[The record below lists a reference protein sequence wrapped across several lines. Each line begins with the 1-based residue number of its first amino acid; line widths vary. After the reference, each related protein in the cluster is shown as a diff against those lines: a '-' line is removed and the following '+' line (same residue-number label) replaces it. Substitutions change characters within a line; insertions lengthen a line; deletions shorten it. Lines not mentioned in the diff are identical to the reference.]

1 MKTVFRVL
9 KYLSDFKLLLFLSIT
24 LNTMFS
30 VLSTVTIIVIQ
41 PVLEAL
47 FNPESMNSQ
56 PLISNNESI
65 SASIKQWFFTSV
77 LDIVKSD
84 SHSKTLFHLGLLIL
98 FLFILK
104 NLTKY
109 LGNNVNVRLGE
120 GISKSIRD
128 QLFRKI
134 MSLSMDY
141 FNRSKVGDNISFITN
156 SVATMN
162 GAVSPLFLTVFRQ
175 PIEIA
180 LFLAVLF
187 SYSPFLTLIAF
198 STSIGS
204 LLIIKLS
211 TKAIKNY
218 ASRMLFS
225 MHALTSLIQEMI
237 SGIRLVKTTATEEKA
252 TSQFEQETQRYVK
265 ASVKNQKLVDLVPA
279 LNEIL
284 AISALCAVLYVGGNQ
299 VYAGELKPQELMT
312 FLFALFSIMS
322 PIAQLTNT
330 PAVIQK
336 GIVAA
341 ESVFD
346 IIDQQPTVKN
356 GNTSIKTFTSS
367 ITVDNL
373 HFSYD
378 GNHEVLHDIHLSID
392 KGKTIALVGQS
403 GSGKSTM
410 SDLIVRLY
418 DPNKGSI
425 CVDGINIKEFSIEEY
440 RQLFGIVSQDSFLF
454 NDTIAENICFG
465 KNTISEDEMIYAA
478 KMANAHDFIMS
489 LPLGYQTKIGDRG
502 VLLSGGQK
510 QRLAIAR
517 ALVRKP
523 QILIF
528 DEATSALD
536 AESEHLVQEAIHN
549 LLQGR
554 TALIIA
560 HRLSTI
566 IDADCIYV
574 FDNGSIAESGTH
586 KELLEKGGIYSRLCS
601 LQTLDIQ

>member
-1 MKTVFRVL
+1 
-9 KYLSDFKLLLFLSIT
+9 
-24 LNTMFS
+24 MFS

-47 FNPESMNSQ
+47 FNPESMNSH
-56 PLISNNESI
+56 PLLSNNESI
-65 SASIKQWFFTSV
+65 SATIKQWFFTTV
-77 LDIVKSD
+77 LDIVQSD
-84 SHSKTLFHLGLLIL
+84 SHSTTLLHLGLLIL

-128 QLFRKI
+128 QLFRKM

-162 GAVSPLFLTVFRQ
+162 GAVSPIFLTVFRQ

-187 SYSPFLTLIAF
+187 SYSPFLTMIAF

-211 TKAIKNY
+211 TKAIKMY

-237 SGIRLVKTTATEEKA
+237 SGIRLVKTTASEDKA
-252 TSQFEQETQRYVK
+252 THQFEQETQRYVK
-265 ASVKNQKLVDLVPA
+265 ASVKNQKLVDLVPV

-299 VYAGELKPQELMT
+299 VYDKELKPQELMT

-356 GNTSIKTFTSS
+356 GNNSIHTFTSS

-378 GNHEVLHDIHLSID
+378 GNNEVLHNIHLNID

-425 CVDGINIKEFSIEEY
+425 CIDGINIKEFSLEEY

-465 KNTISEDEMIYAA
+465 KNIISEDEMIYAA
-478 KMANAHDFIMS
+478 KMANAHDFIIS
-489 LPLGYQTKIGDRG
+489 LPMGYQTKIGDRG

-549 LLQGR
+549 LLHGR

-586 KELLEKGGIYSRLCS
+586 KELIEKGGIYFRLCS

>member
-1 MKTVFRVL
+1 
-9 KYLSDFKLLLFLSIT
+9 
-24 LNTMFS
+24 MFS

-392 KGKTIALVGQS
+392 KGKTIAFVGQS

>member
-1 MKTVFRVL
+1 
-9 KYLSDFKLLLFLSIT
+9 
-24 LNTMFS
+24 MFS

-554 TALIIA
+554 TAIIIA

>member
-1 MKTVFRVL
+1 
-9 KYLSDFKLLLFLSIT
+9 
-24 LNTMFS
+24 MFS

-47 FNPESMNSQ
+47 FNPESMNSH
-56 PLISNNESI
+56 PLLSNNESI
-65 SASIKQWFFTSV
+65 SATIKQWFFTTV
-77 LDIVKSD
+77 LDIVQSD
-84 SHSKTLFHLGLLIL
+84 SHSTTLLHLGLLIL

-128 QLFRKI
+128 QLFRKM

-162 GAVSPLFLTVFRQ
+162 GAVSPIFLTVFRQ

-187 SYSPFLTLIAF
+187 SYSPFLTMIAF

-211 TKAIKNY
+211 TKAIKMY

-237 SGIRLVKTTATEEKA
+237 SGIRLVKTTASEDKA
-252 TSQFEQETQRYVK
+252 THQFEQETQRYVK
-265 ASVKNQKLVDLVPA
+265 ASVKNQKLVDLVPV

-299 VYAGELKPQELMT
+299 VYDKELKPQELMT

-341 ESVFD
+341 ETVFN

-356 GNTSIKTFTSS
+356 GNTSIHTFTSS
-367 ITVDNL
+367 IAVDNL

-378 GNHEVLHDIHLSID
+378 GNHEVLHDIHLNID

-425 CVDGINIKEFSIEEY
+425 CIDGINIKEFSLEEY

-465 KNTISEDEMIYAA
+465 KNIISEDEMIYAA
-478 KMANAHDFIMS
+478 KMANAHDFIIS
-489 LPLGYQTKIGDRG
+489 LPMGYQTKIGDRG

-549 LLQGR
+549 LLHGR

-586 KELLEKGGIYSRLCS
+586 KELIEKGGIYFRLCS

>member
-1 MKTVFRVL
+1 
-9 KYLSDFKLLLFLSIT
+9 
-24 LNTMFS
+24 MFS

-47 FNPESMNSQ
+47 FNPESMNSH
-56 PLISNNESI
+56 PLLSNNESI
-65 SASIKQWFFTSV
+65 SATIKQWFFTTV
-77 LDIVKSD
+77 LDIVQSD
-84 SHSKTLFHLGLLIL
+84 SHSTTLLHLGLLIL

-128 QLFRKI
+128 QLFRKM

-187 SYSPFLTLIAF
+187 SYSPFLTMIAF

-211 TKAIKNY
+211 TKAIKMY
-218 ASRMLFS
+218 ASRMLYS

-237 SGIRLVKTTATEEKA
+237 SGIRLVKTTASEDKA
-252 TSQFEQETQRYVK
+252 THQFEQETQRYVK
-265 ASVKNQKLVDLVPA
+265 ASVKNQKLVDLVPV

-299 VYAGELKPQELMT
+299 VYDKELKPQELMT

-356 GNTSIKTFTSS
+356 GNNSIHTFTSS

-378 GNHEVLHDIHLSID
+378 GNHEVLHNIHLNID

-425 CVDGINIKEFSIEEY
+425 CVDGINIKEFSLEEY

-465 KNTISEDEMIYAA
+465 KNIISEDEMIYAA
-478 KMANAHDFIMS
+478 KMANAHDFIIS
-489 LPLGYQTKIGDRG
+489 LPMGYQTKIGDRG

-549 LLQGR
+549 LLHGR

-586 KELLEKGGIYSRLCS
+586 KELIEKGGIYFRLCS

>member
-1 MKTVFRVL
+1 
-9 KYLSDFKLLLFLSIT
+9 
-24 LNTMFS
+24 MFS

-47 FNPESMNSQ
+47 FNPESMNSH
-56 PLISNNESI
+56 PLLSNNESI
-65 SASIKQWFFTSV
+65 SATIKQWFFTTV
-77 LDIVKSD
+77 LDIVQSD
-84 SHSKTLFHLGLLIL
+84 SHSTTLLHLGLLIL

-128 QLFRKI
+128 QLFRKM

-162 GAVSPLFLTVFRQ
+162 GAVSPIFLTVFRQ

-187 SYSPFLTLIAF
+187 SYSPFLTMIAF

-211 TKAIKNY
+211 TKAIKMY

-237 SGIRLVKTTATEEKA
+237 SGIRLVKTTASEDKA
-252 TSQFEQETQRYVK
+252 THQFEQETQRYVK
-265 ASVKNQKLVDLVPA
+265 ASVKNQKLVDLVPV

-299 VYAGELKPQELMT
+299 VYDKELKPQELMT

-356 GNTSIKTFTSS
+356 GNNSIHTFTSS
-367 ITVDNL
+367 IAVDNL

-378 GNHEVLHDIHLSID
+378 GNHEVLHNIHLNID

-425 CVDGINIKEFSIEEY
+425 CIDGINIKEFSLEEY

-465 KNTISEDEMIYAA
+465 KNIISEDEMIYAA
-478 KMANAHDFIMS
+478 KMANAHDFIIS
-489 LPLGYQTKIGDRG
+489 LPMGYQTKIGDRG

-549 LLQGR
+549 LLHGR

-586 KELLEKGGIYSRLCS
+586 KELIEKGGIYFRLCS

>member
-1 MKTVFRVL
+1 
-9 KYLSDFKLLLFLSIT
+9 
-24 LNTMFS
+24 MFS

-47 FNPESMNSQ
+47 FNPESMNSHQ
-56 PLISNNESI
+56 LLSNNESI
-65 SASIKQWFFTSV
+65 SATIKQWFFTTV
-77 LDIVKSD
+77 LDIVQSD
-84 SHSKTLFHLGLLIL
+84 SHSTTLLHLGLLIL

-128 QLFRKI
+128 QLFRKM

-162 GAVSPLFLTVFRQ
+162 GAVSPIFLTVFRQ

-187 SYSPFLTLIAF
+187 SYSPFLTMIAF

-211 TKAIKNY
+211 TKAIKMY

-237 SGIRLVKTTATEEKA
+237 SGIRLVKTTASEDKA
-252 TSQFEQETQRYVK
+252 THQFEQETQRYVK
-265 ASVKNQKLVDLVPA
+265 ASVKNQKLVDLVPV

-299 VYAGELKPQELMT
+299 VYDKELKPQELMT

-341 ESVFD
+341 ETVFD

-356 GNTSIKTFTSS
+356 GNTSIHTFTSS

-378 GNHEVLHDIHLSID
+378 GNHEVLHDINLNID

-425 CVDGINIKEFSIEEY
+425 CIDGINIKEFSIEEY

-465 KNTISEDEMIYAA
+465 KNIISEDEMIYAA
-478 KMANAHDFIMS
+478 KMANAHDFIIS
-489 LPLGYQTKIGDRG
+489 LPMGYQTKIGDRG

-549 LLQGR
+549 LLHGR
-554 TALIIA
+554 TAVIIA

-586 KELLEKGGIYSRLCS
+586 KELLEKGGIYFRLCS

>member
-1 MKTVFRVL
+1 
-9 KYLSDFKLLLFLSIT
+9 
-24 LNTMFS
+24 MFS

-47 FNPESMNSQ
+47 FNPESMNSH
-56 PLISNNESI
+56 PLLSNNESI
-65 SASIKQWFFTSV
+65 SAAIKQWFFTTV
-77 LDIVKSD
+77 LDIVQSD
-84 SHSKTLFHLGLLIL
+84 SHSTTLLHLGLLIL

-128 QLFRKI
+128 QLFKKM

-187 SYSPFLTLIAF
+187 SYSPFLTMIAF

-211 TKAIKNY
+211 TKAIKMY

-237 SGIRLVKTTATEEKA
+237 SGIRLVKTTASEDKA
-252 TSQFEQETQRYVK
+252 TNQFEQETQRYVK
-265 ASVKNQKLVDLVPA
+265 ASVKNQKLVDLVPV

-299 VYAGELKPQELMT
+299 VYDKELKPQELMT

-341 ESVFD
+341 ETVFD

-356 GNTSIKTFTSS
+356 GNTSIHSFTSS
-367 ITVDNL
+367 ISVDNL

-425 CVDGINIKEFSIEEY
+425 CIDGINIKEFSIEEY

-465 KNTISEDEMIYAA
+465 KNIISEDEMIYAA
-478 KMANAHDFIMS
+478 KMANAHDFIIS
-489 LPLGYQTKIGDRG
+489 LPMGYQTKSGDRG

-549 LLQGR
+549 LLHGR

-586 KELLEKGGIYSRLCS
+586 KELLEKGGIYFRLCS
-601 LQTLDIQ
+601 LQTIDIQ

>member
-1 MKTVFRVL
+1 
-9 KYLSDFKLLLFLSIT
+9 
-24 LNTMFS
+24 MFS

-47 FNPESMNSQ
+47 FNPESMNSH
-56 PLISNNESI
+56 PLLSNNESI
-65 SASIKQWFFTSV
+65 SATIKQWFFTTV
-77 LDIVKSD
+77 LDIVQSD
-84 SHSKTLFHLGLLIL
+84 SHSTTLLHLGLLIL

-128 QLFRKI
+128 QLFRKM

-162 GAVSPLFLTVFRQ
+162 GAISPIFLTVFRQ

-187 SYSPFLTLIAF
+187 SYSPFLTMIAF

-211 TKAIKNY
+211 TKAIKMY

-237 SGIRLVKTTATEEKA
+237 SGIRLVKTTASEDKA
-252 TSQFEQETQRYVK
+252 THQFEQETQRYVK
-265 ASVKNQKLVDLVPA
+265 ASVKNQKLVDLVPV

-299 VYAGELKPQELMT
+299 VYDKELKPQELMT

-356 GNTSIKTFTSS
+356 GNNSIHTFTSS
-367 ITVDNL
+367 IAVDNL

-378 GNHEVLHDIHLSID
+378 GNHEVLHNIHLNID

-425 CVDGINIKEFSIEEY
+425 CIDGINIKEFSLEEY

-465 KNTISEDEMIYAA
+465 KNIISEDEMIYAA
-478 KMANAHDFIMS
+478 KMANAHDFIIS
-489 LPLGYQTKIGDRG
+489 LPMGYQTKIGDRG

-549 LLQGR
+549 LLHGR

-586 KELLEKGGIYSRLCS
+586 KELIEKGGIYFRLCS

>member
-1 MKTVFRVL
+1 
-9 KYLSDFKLLLFLSIT
+9 
-24 LNTMFS
+24 MFS

-47 FNPESMNSQ
+47 FNPESMNSH
-56 PLISNNESI
+56 PLLSNNESI
-65 SASIKQWFFTSV
+65 SAAIKQWFFTTV
-77 LDIVKSD
+77 LDIVQSD
-84 SHSKTLFHLGLLIL
+84 SHSTTLLHLGLLIL

-128 QLFRKI
+128 QLFKKM

-187 SYSPFLTLIAF
+187 SYSPFLTMIAF

-211 TKAIKNY
+211 TKAIKMY

-237 SGIRLVKTTATEEKA
+237 SGIRLVKTTASEDKA
-252 TSQFEQETQRYVK
+252 THQFEQETQRYVK
-265 ASVKNQKLVDLVPA
+265 ASVKNQKLVDLVPV

-299 VYAGELKPQELMT
+299 VYDKELKPQELMT

-341 ESVFD
+341 ETVFD

-356 GNTSIKTFTSS
+356 GNTSIHSFTSS
-367 ITVDNL
+367 ISVDNL

-425 CVDGINIKEFSIEEY
+425 CIDGINIKEFSLEEY

-465 KNTISEDEMIYAA
+465 KNIISEDEMIYAA
-478 KMANAHDFIMS
+478 KMANAHDFIIS
-489 LPLGYQTKIGDRG
+489 LPMGYQTKIGDRG

-549 LLQGR
+549 LLHGR

-586 KELLEKGGIYSRLCS
+586 KELLEKGGIYFRLCS
-601 LQTLDIQ
+601 LQTIDIQ

>member
-1 MKTVFRVL
+1 
-9 KYLSDFKLLLFLSIT
+9 
-24 LNTMFS
+24 MFS

-47 FNPESMNSQ
+47 FNPESMNSH
-56 PLISNNESI
+56 PLLSNNESI
-65 SASIKQWFFTSV
+65 SVAIKQWFFTTV
-77 LDIVKSD
+77 LDIVQSD
-84 SHSKTLFHLGLLIL
+84 SHSTTLLHLGLLIL

-128 QLFRKI
+128 QLFKKM

-162 GAVSPLFLTVFRQ
+162 GAVSPIFLTVFRQ

-187 SYSPFLTLIAF
+187 SYSPFLTMIAF

-211 TKAIKNY
+211 TKAIKMY

-237 SGIRLVKTTATEEKA
+237 SGIRLVKTTASEDKA
-252 TSQFEQETQRYVK
+252 THQFEQETQRYVK
-265 ASVKNQKLVDLVPA
+265 ASVKNQKLVDLVPV

-299 VYAGELKPQELMT
+299 VYDKELKPQELMT

-341 ESVFD
+341 ETVFD

-356 GNTSIKTFTSS
+356 GNTSIHTFTSS

-378 GNHEVLHDIHLSID
+378 GNHEVLHDINLNID

-425 CVDGINIKEFSIEEY
+425 CIDGINIKEFSIEEY

-465 KNTISEDEMIYAA
+465 KNIISEDEMIYAA

-489 LPLGYQTKIGDRG
+489 LPMGYQTKIGDRG

-549 LLQGR
+549 LLHGR

-586 KELLEKGGIYSRLCS
+586 KELLEKGGIYFRLCS

>member
-1 MKTVFRVL
+1 
-9 KYLSDFKLLLFLSIT
+9 
-24 LNTMFS
+24 MFS

-252 TSQFEQETQRYVK
+252 TSEFEQETQRYVK

-418 DPNKGSI
+418 DPNEGSI

-465 KNTISEDEMIYAA
+465 KNSISEDEMIYAA

-574 FDNGSIAESGTH
+574 FDNGSIVESGTH

>member
-1 MKTVFRVL
+1 
-9 KYLSDFKLLLFLSIT
+9 
-24 LNTMFS
+24 MFS

-47 FNPESMNSQ
+47 FNPESMNSH
-56 PLISNNESI
+56 PLLSNNESI
-65 SASIKQWFFTSV
+65 SVAIKQWFFTTV
-77 LDIVKSD
+77 LDIVQSD
-84 SHSKTLFHLGLLIL
+84 SHSTTLLHLGLLIL

-128 QLFRKI
+128 QLFKKM

-162 GAVSPLFLTVFRQ
+162 GAVSPIFLTVFRQ

-187 SYSPFLTLIAF
+187 SYSPFLTMIAF

-211 TKAIKNY
+211 TKAIKMY

-237 SGIRLVKTTATEEKA
+237 SGIRLVKTTASEDKA
-252 TSQFEQETQRYVK
+252 THQFEQETQRYVK
-265 ASVKNQKLVDLVPA
+265 ASVKNQKLVDLVPV

-299 VYAGELKPQELMT
+299 VYDKELKPQELMT

-341 ESVFD
+341 ETVFD

-356 GNTSIKTFTSS
+356 GNTSIHTFTSS

-378 GNHEVLHDIHLSID
+378 GNHEVLHDIHLNID

-425 CVDGINIKEFSIEEY
+425 CIDGINIKEFSIEEY

-465 KNTISEDEMIYAA
+465 KNIISEDEMIYAA
-478 KMANAHDFIMS
+478 KMANAHDFIIS
-489 LPLGYQTKIGDRG
+489 LPMGYQTKIGDRG

-549 LLQGR
+549 LLHGR
-554 TALIIA
+554 TAVIIA

-586 KELLEKGGIYSRLCS
+586 KELLEKGGIYFRLCS

>member
-1 MKTVFRVL
+1 
-9 KYLSDFKLLLFLSIT
+9 
-24 LNTMFS
+24 MFS

-47 FNPESMNSQ
+47 FNPESMNSH
-56 PLISNNESI
+56 PLLSNNESI
-65 SASIKQWFFTSV
+65 SAAIKQWFFTTV
-77 LDIVKSD
+77 LDIVQSD
-84 SHSKTLFHLGLLIL
+84 SHSTTLLHLGLLIL

-128 QLFRKI
+128 QLFKKM

-162 GAVSPLFLTVFRQ
+162 GAVSPIFLTVFRQ

-187 SYSPFLTLIAF
+187 SYSPFLTMIAF

-211 TKAIKNY
+211 TKAIKMY

-237 SGIRLVKTTATEEKA
+237 SGIRLVKTTASEDKA
-252 TSQFEQETQRYVK
+252 TNQFEQETQRYVK
-265 ASVKNQKLVDLVPA
+265 ASVKNQKLVDLVPV

-299 VYAGELKPQELMT
+299 VYDKELKPQELMT

-341 ESVFD
+341 ETVFD

-356 GNTSIKTFTSS
+356 GNTSIHSFTSS
-367 ITVDNL
+367 ISVDNL

-425 CVDGINIKEFSIEEY
+425 CIDGINIKEFSIEEY

-465 KNTISEDEMIYAA
+465 KNIISEDEMIYAA
-478 KMANAHDFIMS
+478 KMANAHDFIIS
-489 LPLGYQTKIGDRG
+489 LPMGYQTKIGDRG

-549 LLQGR
+549 LLHGR

-586 KELLEKGGIYSRLCS
+586 KELLEKGGIYFRLCS
-601 LQTLDIQ
+601 LQTIDIQ

>member
-1 MKTVFRVL
+1 
-9 KYLSDFKLLLFLSIT
+9 
-24 LNTMFS
+24 MFS

-47 FNPESMNSQ
+47 FNPESMNSH
-56 PLISNNESI
+56 PLLSNNESI
-65 SASIKQWFFTSV
+65 SAAIKQWFFTTV
-77 LDIVKSD
+77 LDIVQSD
-84 SHSKTLFHLGLLIL
+84 SHSTTLLHLGLLIL

-128 QLFRKI
+128 QLFRKM

-162 GAVSPLFLTVFRQ
+162 GAVSPIFLTVFRQ

-187 SYSPFLTLIAF
+187 SYSPFLTMIAF

-211 TKAIKNY
+211 TKAIKMY

-237 SGIRLVKTTATEEKA
+237 SGIRLVKTTASEDKA
-252 TSQFEQETQRYVK
+252 TNQFEQETQRYVK
-265 ASVKNQKLVDLVPA
+265 ASVKNQKLVDLVPV

-299 VYAGELKPQELMT
+299 VYDKELRPQELMT

-341 ESVFD
+341 ETVFD

-356 GNTSIKTFTSS
+356 GNTSIHTFTSS
-367 ITVDNL
+367 ISVDNL

-425 CVDGINIKEFSIEEY
+425 CIDGINIKEFSIEEY

-465 KNTISEDEMIYAA
+465 KNIISEDEMIYAA
-478 KMANAHDFIMS
+478 KMANAHDFIIS
-489 LPLGYQTKIGDRG
+489 LPMGYQTKIGDRG

-549 LLQGR
+549 LLHGR

-586 KELLEKGGIYSRLCS
+586 KELIEKGGIYFRLCS

>member
-1 MKTVFRVL
+1 
-9 KYLSDFKLLLFLSIT
+9 
-24 LNTMFS
+24 MFS

-47 FNPESMNSQ
+47 FNPESMNSH
-56 PLISNNESI
+56 PLLSNNESI
-65 SASIKQWFFTSV
+65 SATIKQWFFTTV
-77 LDIVKSD
+77 LDIVQSD
-84 SHSKTLFHLGLLIL
+84 SHSTTLLHLGLLIL

-128 QLFRKI
+128 QLFRKM

-162 GAVSPLFLTVFRQ
+162 GAVSPIFLTVFRQ

-187 SYSPFLTLIAF
+187 SYSPFLTMIAF

-211 TKAIKNY
+211 TKAIKIY

-237 SGIRLVKTTATEEKA
+237 SGIRLVKTTASEDKA
-252 TSQFEQETQRYVK
+252 THQFEQETQRYVK
-265 ASVKNQKLVDLVPA
+265 ASVKNQKLVDLVPV

-299 VYAGELKPQELMT
+299 VYDKELKPQELMT

-330 PAVIQK
+330 PDVIQK

-356 GNTSIKTFTSS
+356 GNNSIHTFTSS

-378 GNHEVLHDIHLSID
+378 GNHEVLHNIHLNID

-418 DPNKGSI
+418 DPHKGSI
-425 CVDGINIKEFSIEEY
+425 CIDGINIKEFSLEEY

-465 KNTISEDEMIYAA
+465 KNIISEDEMIYAA
-478 KMANAHDFIMS
+478 KMANAHDFIIS
-489 LPLGYQTKIGDRG
+489 LPMGYQTKIGDRG

-549 LLQGR
+549 LLHGR

-586 KELLEKGGIYSRLCS
+586 KELIEKGGIYFRLCS

>member
-1 MKTVFRVL
+1 
-9 KYLSDFKLLLFLSIT
+9 
-24 LNTMFS
+24 MFS

-47 FNPESMNSQ
+47 FNPESMNSH
-56 PLISNNESI
+56 PLLSNNESI
-65 SASIKQWFFTSV
+65 SATIKQWFFTTV
-77 LDIVKSD
+77 LDIVQSD
-84 SHSKTLFHLGLLIL
+84 SHSTTLLHLGLLIL

-128 QLFRKI
+128 QLFRKM

-162 GAVSPLFLTVFRQ
+162 GAISPIFLTVFRQ

-187 SYSPFLTLIAF
+187 SYSPFLTMIAF

-211 TKAIKNY
+211 TKAIKMY

-237 SGIRLVKTTATEEKA
+237 SGIRLVKTTASEDKA
-252 TSQFEQETQRYVK
+252 THQFEQETQRYVK
-265 ASVKNQKLVDLVPA
+265 ASVKNQKLVDLVPV

-299 VYAGELKPQELMT
+299 VYDKELKPQELMT

-341 ESVFD
+341 ETVFN

-356 GNTSIKTFTSS
+356 GNNSIHTFTSS
-367 ITVDNL
+367 IAVDNL

-378 GNHEVLHDIHLSID
+378 GNHEVLHDIHLNID

-425 CVDGINIKEFSIEEY
+425 CIDGINIKEFSLEEY

-465 KNTISEDEMIYAA
+465 KNIISEDEMIYAA
-478 KMANAHDFIMS
+478 KMANAHDFIIS
-489 LPLGYQTKIGDRG
+489 LPMGYQTKIGDRG

-549 LLQGR
+549 LLHGR

-586 KELLEKGGIYSRLCS
+586 KELIEKGGIYFRLCS

>member
-1 MKTVFRVL
+1 
-9 KYLSDFKLLLFLSIT
+9 
-24 LNTMFS
+24 MFS

-47 FNPESMNSQ
+47 FNPESMNSH
-56 PLISNNESI
+56 PLLSNNESI
-65 SASIKQWFFTSV
+65 SVAIKQWFFTTV
-77 LDIVKSD
+77 LDIVQSD
-84 SHSKTLFHLGLLIL
+84 SHSTTLLHLGLLIL

-128 QLFRKI
+128 QLFKKM

-162 GAVSPLFLTVFRQ
+162 GAVSPIFLTVFRQ

-187 SYSPFLTLIAF
+187 SYSPFLTMIAF

-211 TKAIKNY
+211 TKAIKMY

-237 SGIRLVKTTATEEKA
+237 SGIRLVKTTASEDKA
-252 TSQFEQETQRYVK
+252 THQFEQETQRYVK
-265 ASVKNQKLVDLVPA
+265 ASVKNQKLVDLVPV

-299 VYAGELKPQELMT
+299 VYDKELKPQELMT

-341 ESVFD
+341 ETVFD

-356 GNTSIKTFTSS
+356 GNTSIHTFTSS

-378 GNHEVLHDIHLSID
+378 GNHEVLHDINLNID

-425 CVDGINIKEFSIEEY
+425 CIDGINIKEFSIEEY

-465 KNTISEDEMIYAA
+465 KNIISEDEMIYAA

-489 LPLGYQTKIGDRG
+489 LPMGYQTKIGDRG

-549 LLQGR
+549 LLHGR
-554 TALIIA
+554 TAVIIA

-586 KELLEKGGIYSRLCS
+586 KELLEKGGIYFRLCS

>member
-1 MKTVFRVL
+1 
-9 KYLSDFKLLLFLSIT
+9 
-24 LNTMFS
+24 MFS

-47 FNPESMNSQ
+47 FNPESMNSH
-56 PLISNNESI
+56 PLLSNNESI
-65 SASIKQWFFTSV
+65 SVAIKQWFFTTV
-77 LDIVKSD
+77 LDIVQSD
-84 SHSKTLFHLGLLIL
+84 SHSTTLLHLGLLIL

-128 QLFRKI
+128 QLFRKM

-162 GAVSPLFLTVFRQ
+162 GAVSPIFLTVFRQ

-187 SYSPFLTLIAF
+187 SYSPFLTMIAF

-211 TKAIKNY
+211 TKAIKMY

-237 SGIRLVKTTATEEKA
+237 SGIRLVKTTASEDKA
-252 TSQFEQETQRYVK
+252 THQFEQETQRYVK
-265 ASVKNQKLVDLVPA
+265 ASVKNQKLVDLVPV

-299 VYAGELKPQELMT
+299 VYDKELKPQELMT

-341 ESVFD
+341 ETVFD

-356 GNTSIKTFTSS
+356 GNTSIHTFTSS

-378 GNHEVLHDIHLSID
+378 GNHEVLHDINLNID

-425 CVDGINIKEFSIEEY
+425 CIDGINIKEFSIEEY

-465 KNTISEDEMIYAA
+465 KNIISEDEMIYAA
-478 KMANAHDFIMS
+478 KMANAHDFIIS
-489 LPLGYQTKIGDRG
+489 LPMGYQTKIGDRG

-549 LLQGR
+549 LLHGR

-586 KELLEKGGIYSRLCS
+586 KELLEKGGIYFRLCS
-601 LQTLDIQ
+601 LQTIDIQ

>member
-9 KYLSDFKLLLFLSIT
+9 SYLSDFKLLLFLSIT

-47 FNPESMNSQ
+47 FNPESMNSH
-56 PLISNNESI
+56 PLLSNNESI
-65 SASIKQWFFTSV
+65 SVAIKQWFFTTV
-77 LDIVKSD
+77 LDIVQSD
-84 SHSKTLFHLGLLIL
+84 SHSTTLLHLGLLIL

-128 QLFRKI
+128 QLFRKM

-162 GAVSPLFLTVFRQ
+162 GAVSPIFLTVFRQ

-187 SYSPFLTLIAF
+187 SYSPFLTMIAF

-211 TKAIKNY
+211 TKAIKMY

-237 SGIRLVKTTATEEKA
+237 SGIRLVKTTASEDKA
-252 TSQFEQETQRYVK
+252 THQFEQETQRYVK
-265 ASVKNQKLVDLVPA
+265 ASVKNQKLVDLVPV

-299 VYAGELKPQELMT
+299 VYDKELKPQELMT

-341 ESVFD
+341 ETVFD

-356 GNTSIKTFTSS
+356 GNTSIHTFTSS

-378 GNHEVLHDIHLSID
+378 GNHEVLHDINLNID

-425 CVDGINIKEFSIEEY
+425 CIDGININEFSIEEY

-465 KNTISEDEMIYAA
+465 KNIISEDEMIYAA
-478 KMANAHDFIMS
+478 KMANAHDFIIS
-489 LPLGYQTKIGDRG
+489 LPMGYQTKIGDRG

-536 AESEHLVQEAIHN
+536 AESEHLVQEAIHS
-549 LLQGR
+549 LLHGR

-586 KELLEKGGIYSRLCS
+586 KELLEKGGIYFRLCS
-601 LQTLDIQ
+601 LQTIDIQ

>member
-1 MKTVFRVL
+1 
-9 KYLSDFKLLLFLSIT
+9 
-24 LNTMFS
+24 MFS

-47 FNPESMNSQ
+47 FNPESMNSH
-56 PLISNNESI
+56 PLLSNNESI
-65 SASIKQWFFTSV
+65 SAAIKQWFFTTV
-77 LDIVKSD
+77 LDIVQSD
-84 SHSKTLFHLGLLIL
+84 SHSTTLLHLGLLIL

-128 QLFRKI
+128 QLFKKM

-187 SYSPFLTLIAF
+187 SYSPFLTMIAF

-211 TKAIKNY
+211 TKAIKMY

-237 SGIRLVKTTATEEKA
+237 SGIRLVKTTASEDKA
-252 TSQFEQETQRYVK
+252 TNQFEQETQRYVK
-265 ASVKNQKLVDLVPA
+265 ASVKNQKLVDLVPV

-299 VYAGELKPQELMT
+299 VYDKELKPQELMT

-341 ESVFD
+341 ETVFD

-356 GNTSIKTFTSS
+356 GNTSIHTFTSS
-367 ITVDNL
+367 ISVDNL

-425 CVDGINIKEFSIEEY
+425 CIDGINIKEFSIEEY

-465 KNTISEDEMIYAA
+465 KNIISEDEMIYAA
-478 KMANAHDFIMS
+478 KMANAHDFIIS
-489 LPLGYQTKIGDRG
+489 LPMGYQTKIGDRG

-549 LLQGR
+549 LLHGR

-586 KELLEKGGIYSRLCS
+586 KELLEKGGIYFRLCS
-601 LQTLDIQ
+601 LQTIDIQ

>member
-1 MKTVFRVL
+1 
-9 KYLSDFKLLLFLSIT
+9 
-24 LNTMFS
+24 MFS

-47 FNPESMNSQ
+47 FNPESMNSH
-56 PLISNNESI
+56 PLLSNNESI
-65 SASIKQWFFTSV
+65 SATIKQWFFTTV
-77 LDIVKSD
+77 LDIVQSD
-84 SHSKTLFHLGLLIL
+84 SHSTTLLHLGLLIL

-128 QLFRKI
+128 QLFRKM

-162 GAVSPLFLTVFRQ
+162 GAVSPIFLTVFRQ

-187 SYSPFLTLIAF
+187 SYSPFLTMIAF

-211 TKAIKNY
+211 TKAIKMY

-237 SGIRLVKTTATEEKA
+237 SGIRLVKTTASEDKA
-252 TSQFEQETQRYVK
+252 TNQFEQETQRYVK
-265 ASVKNQKLVDLVPA
+265 ASVKNQKLVDLVPV

-299 VYAGELKPQELMT
+299 VYDKELKPQELMT

-356 GNTSIKTFTSS
+356 GNNSIHTFTSS
-367 ITVDNL
+367 IAVDNL

-378 GNHEVLHDIHLSID
+378 GNHEVLHNIHLNID

-425 CVDGINIKEFSIEEY
+425 CIDGINIKEFSLEEY

-465 KNTISEDEMIYAA
+465 KNIISEDEMIYAA
-478 KMANAHDFIMS
+478 KMANAHDFIIS
-489 LPLGYQTKIGDRG
+489 LPMGYQTKIGDRG

-549 LLQGR
+549 LLHGR

-586 KELLEKGGIYSRLCS
+586 KELIEKGGIYFRLCS

>member
-1 MKTVFRVL
+1 
-9 KYLSDFKLLLFLSIT
+9 
-24 LNTMFS
+24 MFS

-47 FNPESMNSQ
+47 FNPESMNSH
-56 PLISNNESI
+56 PLLSNNESI
-65 SASIKQWFFTSV
+65 SATIKQWFFTTV
-77 LDIVKSD
+77 LDIVQSD
-84 SHSKTLFHLGLLIL
+84 SHSTTLLHLGLLIL

-128 QLFRKI
+128 QLFKKM

-187 SYSPFLTLIAF
+187 SYSPFLTMIAF

-211 TKAIKNY
+211 TKAIKMY

-237 SGIRLVKTTATEEKA
+237 SGIRLVKTTASEDKA
-252 TSQFEQETQRYVK
+252 TTQFEQETQRYVK
-265 ASVKNQKLVDLVPA
+265 ASVKNQKLVDLVPV

-299 VYAGELKPQELMT
+299 VYDKELKPQELMT

-341 ESVFD
+341 ETVFD

-356 GNTSIKTFTSS
+356 GNTSIHSFTSS
-367 ITVDNL
+367 ISVDNL

-425 CVDGINIKEFSIEEY
+425 CIDGINIKEFSIEEY

-465 KNTISEDEMIYAA
+465 KNIISEDEMIYAA
-478 KMANAHDFIMS
+478 KMANAHDFIIS
-489 LPLGYQTKIGDRG
+489 LPMGYQTKIGDRG

-549 LLQGR
+549 LLHGR

-586 KELLEKGGIYSRLCS
+586 KELLEKGGIYFRLCS
-601 LQTLDIQ
+601 LQTIDIQ

>member
-1 MKTVFRVL
+1 
-9 KYLSDFKLLLFLSIT
+9 
-24 LNTMFS
+24 MFS

-47 FNPESMNSQ
+47 FNPESMNSH
-56 PLISNNESI
+56 PLLSNNESI
-65 SASIKQWFFTSV
+65 SATIKQWFFTTV
-77 LDIVKSD
+77 LDIVQSD
-84 SHSKTLFHLGLLIL
+84 SHSTTLLHLGLLIL

-128 QLFRKI
+128 QLFRKM

-162 GAVSPLFLTVFRQ
+162 GAVSPIFLTVFRQ

-187 SYSPFLTLIAF
+187 SYSPFLTMIAF

-211 TKAIKNY
+211 TKAIKMY

-237 SGIRLVKTTATEEKA
+237 SGIRLVKTTASEDKA
-252 TSQFEQETQRYVK
+252 THQFEQETQRYVK
-265 ASVKNQKLVDLVPA
+265 ASVKNQKLVDLVPV

-299 VYAGELKPQELMT
+299 VYDKELKPQELMT

-356 GNTSIKTFTSS
+356 GNTSIHTFTSS
-367 ITVDNL
+367 IAVDNL

-378 GNHEVLHDIHLSID
+378 GNHEVLHDIHLNID

-465 KNTISEDEMIYAA
+465 KNIISEDEMIYAA
-478 KMANAHDFIMS
+478 KMANAHDFIIS
-489 LPLGYQTKIGDRG
+489 LPMGYQTKIGDRG

-549 LLQGR
+549 LLHGR

-586 KELLEKGGIYSRLCS
+586 KELIEKGGIYFRLCS

>member
-1 MKTVFRVL
+1 
-9 KYLSDFKLLLFLSIT
+9 
-24 LNTMFS
+24 MFS

-47 FNPESMNSQ
+47 FNPESMNSH
-56 PLISNNESI
+56 PLLSNNESI
-65 SASIKQWFFTSV
+65 SATIKQWFFTTV
-77 LDIVKSD
+77 LDIVQSD
-84 SHSKTLFHLGLLIL
+84 SHSTTLLHLGLLIL

-128 QLFRKI
+128 QLFRKM

-162 GAVSPLFLTVFRQ
+162 GAVSPIFLTVFRQ

-187 SYSPFLTLIAF
+187 SYSPFLTMIAF

-211 TKAIKNY
+211 TKAIKMY

-237 SGIRLVKTTATEEKA
+237 SGIRLVKTTASEDKA
-252 TSQFEQETQRYVK
+252 TNQFEQETQRYVK
-265 ASVKNQKLVDLVPA
+265 ASVKNQKLVDLVPV

-299 VYAGELKPQELMT
+299 VYDKELKPQELMT

-356 GNTSIKTFTSS
+356 GNNSIHTFTSS
-367 ITVDNL
+367 IAVDNL

-378 GNHEVLHDIHLSID
+378 GNHEVLHNIHLNID

-425 CVDGINIKEFSIEEY
+425 CIDGINIKEFSIEEY

-465 KNTISEDEMIYAA
+465 KNIISEDEMIYAA
-478 KMANAHDFIMS
+478 KMANAHDFIIS
-489 LPLGYQTKIGDRG
+489 LPMGYQTKIGDRG

-549 LLQGR
+549 LLHGR

-586 KELLEKGGIYSRLCS
+586 KELIEKGGIYFRLCS

>member
-1 MKTVFRVL
+1 
-9 KYLSDFKLLLFLSIT
+9 
-24 LNTMFS
+24 MFS

-47 FNPESMNSQ
+47 FNPESMNSH
-56 PLISNNESI
+56 PLLSNNESI
-65 SASIKQWFFTSV
+65 SATIKQWFFTTV
-77 LDIVKSD
+77 LDIVQSD
-84 SHSKTLFHLGLLIL
+84 SHSTTLLHLGLLIL

-128 QLFRKI
+128 QLFRKM

-162 GAVSPLFLTVFRQ
+162 GAVSPIFLTVFRQ

-187 SYSPFLTLIAF
+187 SYSPFLTMIAF

-211 TKAIKNY
+211 TKAIKMY

-237 SGIRLVKTTATEEKA
+237 SGIRLVKTTASEDKA
-252 TSQFEQETQRYVK
+252 THQFEQETQRYVK
-265 ASVKNQKLVDLVPA
+265 ASVKNQKLVDLVPV

-299 VYAGELKPQELMT
+299 VYDKELKPQELMT

-341 ESVFD
+341 ETVFN

-356 GNTSIKTFTSS
+356 GNNSIHTFTSS
-367 ITVDNL
+367 IAVDNL

-378 GNHEVLHDIHLSID
+378 GNHEVLHNIHLNID

-425 CVDGINIKEFSIEEY
+425 CVDGINIKEFSLEEY

-465 KNTISEDEMIYAA
+465 KNIISEDEMIYAA
-478 KMANAHDFIMS
+478 KMANAHDFIIS
-489 LPLGYQTKIGDRG
+489 LPMGYQTKIGDRG

-549 LLQGR
+549 LLHGR

-586 KELLEKGGIYSRLCS
+586 KELIEKGGIYFRLCS

>member
-1 MKTVFRVL
+1 
-9 KYLSDFKLLLFLSIT
+9 
-24 LNTMFS
+24 MFS

-47 FNPESMNSQ
+47 FNPESMNSH
-56 PLISNNESI
+56 PLLSNNESI
-65 SASIKQWFFTSV
+65 SVAIKQWFFTTV
-77 LDIVKSD
+77 LDIVQSD
-84 SHSKTLFHLGLLIL
+84 SHSTTLLHLGLLIL

-128 QLFRKI
+128 QLFKKM

-162 GAVSPLFLTVFRQ
+162 GAVSPIFLTVFRQ

-187 SYSPFLTLIAF
+187 SYSPFLTMIAF

-211 TKAIKNY
+211 TKAIKMY

-237 SGIRLVKTTATEEKA
+237 SGIRLVKTTASEDKA
-252 TSQFEQETQRYVK
+252 THQFEQETQRYVK
-265 ASVKNQKLVDLVPA
+265 ASVKNQKLVDLVPV

-299 VYAGELKPQELMT
+299 VYDKELKPQELMT

-341 ESVFD
+341 ETVFD

-356 GNTSIKTFTSS
+356 GNTSIHTFTSS

-378 GNHEVLHDIHLSID
+378 GNHEVLHDINLNID

-425 CVDGINIKEFSIEEY
+425 CIDGINIKEFSIEEY

-465 KNTISEDEMIYAA
+465 KNIISEDEMIYAA
-478 KMANAHDFIMS
+478 KMANAHDFIIS
-489 LPLGYQTKIGDRG
+489 LPMGYQTKIGDRG

-549 LLQGR
+549 LLHGR

-586 KELLEKGGIYSRLCS
+586 KELLEKGGIYFRLCS
-601 LQTLDIQ
+601 LQTIDIQ

>member
-1 MKTVFRVL
+1 
-9 KYLSDFKLLLFLSIT
+9 
-24 LNTMFS
+24 MFS

-252 TSQFEQETQRYVK
+252 TSEFEQETQRYVK

-465 KNTISEDEMIYAA
+465 KNSISEDEMIYAA

-574 FDNGSIAESGTH
+574 FDNGSIVESGTH

>member
-1 MKTVFRVL
+1 
-9 KYLSDFKLLLFLSIT
+9 
-24 LNTMFS
+24 MFS

-47 FNPESMNSQ
+47 FNPESMNSH
-56 PLISNNESI
+56 PLLSNNESI
-65 SASIKQWFFTSV
+65 SVAIKQWFFTTV
-77 LDIVKSD
+77 LDIVQSD
-84 SHSKTLFHLGLLIL
+84 SHSTTLLHLGLLIL

-128 QLFRKI
+128 QLFKKM

-162 GAVSPLFLTVFRQ
+162 GAVSPIFLTVFRQ

-187 SYSPFLTLIAF
+187 SYSPFLTMIAF

-211 TKAIKNY
+211 TKAIKMY

-237 SGIRLVKTTATEEKA
+237 SGIRLVKTTASEDKA
-252 TSQFEQETQRYVK
+252 THQFEQETQRYVK
-265 ASVKNQKLVDLVPA
+265 ASVKNQKLVDLVPV

-299 VYAGELKPQELMT
+299 VYDKELKPQELMT

-341 ESVFD
+341 ETVFD

-356 GNTSIKTFTSS
+356 GNTSIHTFTSS

-378 GNHEVLHDIHLSID
+378 GNHEVLHDINLNID

-425 CVDGINIKEFSIEEY
+425 CIDGINIKEFSIEEY

-465 KNTISEDEMIYAA
+465 KNIISEDEMIYAA
-478 KMANAHDFIMS
+478 KMANAHDFIIS
-489 LPLGYQTKIGDRG
+489 LPMGYQTKIGDRG

-549 LLQGR
+549 LLHGR

-586 KELLEKGGIYSRLCS
+586 KELLEKGGIYFRLCS

>member
-1 MKTVFRVL
+1 
-9 KYLSDFKLLLFLSIT
+9 
-24 LNTMFS
+24 MFS

-356 GNTSIKTFTSS
+356 GNTSIKTFSSS

>member
-1 MKTVFRVL
+1 
-9 KYLSDFKLLLFLSIT
+9 
-24 LNTMFS
+24 MFS

-47 FNPESMNSQ
+47 FNPESMNSH
-56 PLISNNESI
+56 PLLSNNESI
-65 SASIKQWFFTSV
+65 SAAIKQWFFTTV
-77 LDIVKSD
+77 LDIVQSD
-84 SHSKTLFHLGLLIL
+84 SHSTTLLHLGLLIL

-128 QLFRKI
+128 QLFKKM

-187 SYSPFLTLIAF
+187 SYSPFLTMIAF

-211 TKAIKNY
+211 TKAIKMY

-237 SGIRLVKTTATEEKA
+237 SGIRLVKTTASEDKA
-252 TSQFEQETQRYVK
+252 TNQFEQETQRYVK
-265 ASVKNQKLVDLVPA
+265 ASVKNQKLVDLVPV

-299 VYAGELKPQELMT
+299 VYDKELKPQELMT

-341 ESVFD
+341 ETVFD

-356 GNTSIKTFTSS
+356 GNTSIHSFTSS
-367 ITVDNL
+367 ISVDNL

-425 CVDGINIKEFSIEEY
+425 CIDGINIKEFSIEEY

-465 KNTISEDEMIYAA
+465 KNIISEDEMIYAA
-478 KMANAHDFIMS
+478 KMANAHDFIIS
-489 LPLGYQTKIGDRG
+489 LPMGYQTKIGDRG

-549 LLQGR
+549 LLHGR

-586 KELLEKGGIYSRLCS
+586 KELLEKGGIYFRLCS
-601 LQTLDIQ
+601 LQTIDIQ

>member
-1 MKTVFRVL
+1 
-9 KYLSDFKLLLFLSIT
+9 
-24 LNTMFS
+24 MFS

-47 FNPESMNSQ
+47 FNPESMNSH
-56 PLISNNESI
+56 PLLSNNESI
-65 SASIKQWFFTSV
+65 SAAIKQWFFTTV
-77 LDIVKSD
+77 LDIVQSD
-84 SHSKTLFHLGLLIL
+84 SHSTTLLHLGLLIL

-128 QLFRKI
+128 QLFRKM

-162 GAVSPLFLTVFRQ
+162 GAVSPIFLTVFRQ

-187 SYSPFLTLIAF
+187 SYSPFLTMIAF

-211 TKAIKNY
+211 TKAIKMY

-237 SGIRLVKTTATEEKA
+237 SGIRLVKTTASEDKA
-252 TSQFEQETQRYVK
+252 THQFEQETQRYVK
-265 ASVKNQKLVDLVPA
+265 ASVKNQKLVDLVPV

-299 VYAGELKPQELMT
+299 VYDKELKPQELMT

-341 ESVFD
+341 ETVFD

-356 GNTSIKTFTSS
+356 GNTSIHSFTSS
-367 ITVDNL
+367 ISVDNL

-425 CVDGINIKEFSIEEY
+425 CIDGINIKEFSLEEY

-465 KNTISEDEMIYAA
+465 KNIISEDEMIYAA
-478 KMANAHDFIMS
+478 KMANAHDFIIS
-489 LPLGYQTKIGDRG
+489 LPMGYQTKIGDRG

-549 LLQGR
+549 LLHGR

-586 KELLEKGGIYSRLCS
+586 KELLEKGGIYFRLCS
-601 LQTLDIQ
+601 LQTIDIQ

>member
-1 MKTVFRVL
+1 
-9 KYLSDFKLLLFLSIT
+9 
-24 LNTMFS
+24 MFS

-574 FDNGSIAESGTH
+574 FDNGSIVESGTH

>member
-1 MKTVFRVL
+1 
-9 KYLSDFKLLLFLSIT
+9 
-24 LNTMFS
+24 MFS

-47 FNPESMNSQ
+47 FNPESMNSH
-56 PLISNNESI
+56 PLLSNNESI
-65 SASIKQWFFTSV
+65 SVAIKQWFFTTV
-77 LDIVKSD
+77 LDIVQSD
-84 SHSKTLFHLGLLIL
+84 SHSTTLLHLGLLIL

-128 QLFRKI
+128 QLFKKM

-162 GAVSPLFLTVFRQ
+162 GAVSPIFLTVFRQ

-187 SYSPFLTLIAF
+187 SYSPFLTMIAF

-211 TKAIKNY
+211 TKAIKMY

-237 SGIRLVKTTATEEKA
+237 SGIRLVKTTASEDKA
-252 TSQFEQETQRYVK
+252 THQFEQETQRYVK
-265 ASVKNQKLVDLVPA
+265 ASVKNQKLVDLVPV

-299 VYAGELKPQELMT
+299 VYDKELKPQELMT

-341 ESVFD
+341 ETVFD

-356 GNTSIKTFTSS
+356 GNTSIHTFTSS

-378 GNHEVLHDIHLSID
+378 GNHEVLHDIHLNID

-425 CVDGINIKEFSIEEY
+425 CIDGININEFSIEEY

-465 KNTISEDEMIYAA
+465 KNIISEDEMIYAA
-478 KMANAHDFIMS
+478 KMANAHDFIIS
-489 LPLGYQTKIGDRG
+489 LPMGYQTKIGDRG

-549 LLQGR
+549 LLHGR
-554 TALIIA
+554 TAVIIA

-586 KELLEKGGIYSRLCS
+586 KELLEKGGIYFRLCS

>member
-1 MKTVFRVL
+1 
-9 KYLSDFKLLLFLSIT
+9 
-24 LNTMFS
+24 MFS
-30 VLSTVTIIVIQ
+30 VLSTVTIMVIQ

-47 FNPESMNSQ
+47 FNPESMNSH
-56 PLISNNESI
+56 PLLSNNESI
-65 SASIKQWFFTSV
+65 SAAIKQWFFTTV
-77 LDIVKSD
+77 LGIVQSD
-84 SHSKTLFHLGLLIL
+84 SHSTTLLHLGLLIL
-98 FLFILK
+98 FLFIVK

-128 QLFRKI
+128 QLFRKM

-187 SYSPFLTLIAF
+187 SYSPFLTMIAF

-211 TKAIKNY
+211 TKAIKMY

-237 SGIRLVKTTATEEKA
+237 SGIRLVKTTASEDKA
-252 TSQFEQETQRYVK
+252 TTQFEQETQRYVK
-265 ASVKNQKLVDLVPA
+265 ASVKNQKLVDLVPV

-299 VYAGELKPQELMT
+299 VYDKELKPQELMT

-341 ESVFD
+341 ETVFD

-356 GNTSIKTFTSS
+356 GNTSIHTFTSS
-367 ITVDNL
+367 ISVDNL

-425 CVDGINIKEFSIEEY
+425 CIDGINIKEFSIEEY

-465 KNTISEDEMIYAA
+465 KNIISEDEMIYAA
-478 KMANAHDFIMS
+478 KMANAHDFIIS
-489 LPLGYQTKIGDRG
+489 LPMGYQTKIGDRG

-536 AESEHLVQEAIHN
+536 AESEYLVQEAIHN
-549 LLQGR
+549 LLHGR

-586 KELLEKGGIYSRLCS
+586 KELLEKVGFIFAYALYKRLIYNKFDNFLVYYTYGFLSFFRHR
-601 LQTLDIQ
+601 T

>member
-1 MKTVFRVL
+1 
-9 KYLSDFKLLLFLSIT
+9 
-24 LNTMFS
+24 MFS

-47 FNPESMNSQ
+47 FNPESMNSH
-56 PLISNNESI
+56 PLLSNNESI
-65 SASIKQWFFTSV
+65 SATIKQWFFTTV
-77 LDIVKSD
+77 LDIVQSD
-84 SHSKTLFHLGLLIL
+84 SHSTTLLHLGLLIL

-128 QLFRKI
+128 QLFRKM

-162 GAVSPLFLTVFRQ
+162 GAVSPIFLTVFRQ

-187 SYSPFLTLIAF
+187 SYSPFLTMIAF

-211 TKAIKNY
+211 TKAIKMY

-237 SGIRLVKTTATEEKA
+237 SGIRLVKTTASEDKA
-252 TSQFEQETQRYVK
+252 THQFEQETQRYVK
-265 ASVKNQKLVDLVPA
+265 ASVKNQKLVDLVPV

-299 VYAGELKPQELMT
+299 VYDKELKPQELMT

-341 ESVFD
+341 ETVFN

-356 GNTSIKTFTSS
+356 GNNSIHTFTSS
-367 ITVDNL
+367 IAVDNL

-378 GNHEVLHDIHLSID
+378 GNHEVLHNIHLNID

-465 KNTISEDEMIYAA
+465 KNIISEDEMIYAA
-478 KMANAHDFIMS
+478 KMANAHDFIIS
-489 LPLGYQTKIGDRG
+489 LPMGYQTKIGDRG

-549 LLQGR
+549 LLHGR

-586 KELLEKGGIYSRLCS
+586 KELIEKGGIYFRLCS

>member
-1 MKTVFRVL
+1 
-9 KYLSDFKLLLFLSIT
+9 
-24 LNTMFS
+24 MFS

-47 FNPESMNSQ
+47 FNPESMNSH
-56 PLISNNESI
+56 PLLSNNESI
-65 SASIKQWFFTSV
+65 SATIKQWFFTTV
-77 LDIVKSD
+77 LDIVQSD
-84 SHSKTLFHLGLLIL
+84 SHSTTLLHLGLLIL

-128 QLFRKI
+128 QLFRKM

-162 GAVSPLFLTVFRQ
+162 GAVSPIFLTVFRQ

-187 SYSPFLTLIAF
+187 SYSPFLTMIAF

-237 SGIRLVKTTATEEKA
+237 SGIRLVKTTASEDKA
-252 TSQFEQETQRYVK
+252 THQFEQETQRYVK
-265 ASVKNQKLVDLVPA
+265 ASVKNQKLVDLVPV

-284 AISALCAVLYVGGNQ
+284 AITALCAVLYVGGNQ
-299 VYAGELKPQELMT
+299 VYDKELKPQELMT

-356 GNTSIKTFTSS
+356 GNTSIHTFTSS
-367 ITVDNL
+367 IAVDNL

-378 GNHEVLHDIHLSID
+378 GNHEVLHNIHLNID

-465 KNTISEDEMIYAA
+465 KNIISEDEMIYAA
-478 KMANAHDFIMS
+478 KMANAHDFIIS
-489 LPLGYQTKIGDRG
+489 LPMGYQTKIGDRG

-549 LLQGR
+549 LLHGR

-586 KELLEKGGIYSRLCS
+586 KELIEKGGIYFRLCS

>member
-1 MKTVFRVL
+1 
-9 KYLSDFKLLLFLSIT
+9 
-24 LNTMFS
+24 MFS
-30 VLSTVTIIVIQ
+30 VLSTVTIMVIQ

-47 FNPESMNSQ
+47 FNPESMNSH
-56 PLISNNESI
+56 PLLSNNESI
-65 SASIKQWFFTSV
+65 SAAIKQWFFTTV
-77 LDIVKSD
+77 LDIVQSD
-84 SHSKTLFHLGLLIL
+84 SHSTTLFHLGLLIL
-98 FLFILK
+98 FLFIVK

-128 QLFRKI
+128 QLFRKM

-187 SYSPFLTLIAF
+187 SYSPFLTMIAF

-211 TKAIKNY
+211 TKAIKMY

-237 SGIRLVKTTATEEKA
+237 SGIRLVKTTASEDKA
-252 TSQFEQETQRYVK
+252 TNQFEQETQRYVK
-265 ASVKNQKLVDLVPA
+265 ASVKNQKLVDLVPV

-299 VYAGELKPQELMT
+299 VYDKELKPQELMT

-341 ESVFD
+341 ETVFD

-356 GNTSIKTFTSS
+356 GNTSIHSFTSS

-378 GNHEVLHDIHLSID
+378 GNHEVLHDIHLNID

-425 CVDGINIKEFSIEEY
+425 CIDGINIKEFSIEEY

-465 KNTISEDEMIYAA
+465 KNIISEDEMIYAA
-478 KMANAHDFIMS
+478 KMANAHDFIIS
-489 LPLGYQTKIGDRG
+489 LPMGYQTKIGDRG

-549 LLQGR
+549 LLHGR

-586 KELLEKGGIYSRLCS
+586 KELLEKGGIYFRLCS
-601 LQTLDIQ
+601 LQTIDIQ

>member
-1 MKTVFRVL
+1 
-9 KYLSDFKLLLFLSIT
+9 
-24 LNTMFS
+24 MFS

-47 FNPESMNSQ
+47 FNPESMNSH
-56 PLISNNESI
+56 PLLSNNESI
-65 SASIKQWFFTSV
+65 SATIKQWFFTTV
-77 LDIVKSD
+77 LDIVQSD
-84 SHSKTLFHLGLLIL
+84 SHSTTLLHLGLLIL

-128 QLFRKI
+128 QLFRKM

-162 GAVSPLFLTVFRQ
+162 GAVSPIFLTVFRQ

-187 SYSPFLTLIAF
+187 SYSPFLTMIAF

-211 TKAIKNY
+211 TKAIKMY

-237 SGIRLVKTTATEEKA
+237 SGIRLVKTTASEDKA
-252 TSQFEQETQRYVK
+252 THQFEQETQRYVK
-265 ASVKNQKLVDLVPA
+265 ASVKNQKLVDLVPV

-299 VYAGELKPQELMT
+299 VYDKELKPQELMT

-356 GNTSIKTFTSS
+356 GNNSIHTFTSS

-373 HFSYD
+373 YFSYD
-378 GNHEVLHDIHLSID
+378 GNHEVLHNIHLNID

-425 CVDGINIKEFSIEEY
+425 CIDGINIKEFSLEEY

-465 KNTISEDEMIYAA
+465 KNIISEDEMIYAA
-478 KMANAHDFIMS
+478 KMANAHDFIIS
-489 LPLGYQTKIGDRG
+489 LPMGYQTKIGDRG

-549 LLQGR
+549 LLHGR

-586 KELLEKGGIYSRLCS
+586 KELIEKGGIYFRLCS

>member
-1 MKTVFRVL
+1 
-9 KYLSDFKLLLFLSIT
+9 
-24 LNTMFS
+24 MFS

-47 FNPESMNSQ
+47 FNPESMNSH
-56 PLISNNESI
+56 PLLSNNESI
-65 SASIKQWFFTSV
+65 SAAIKQWFFTTV
-77 LDIVKSD
+77 LDIVQSD
-84 SHSKTLFHLGLLIL
+84 SHSTTLLHLGLLIL

-128 QLFRKI
+128 QLFRKM

-187 SYSPFLTLIAF
+187 SYSPFLTMIAF

-211 TKAIKNY
+211 TKAIKMY

-237 SGIRLVKTTATEEKA
+237 SGIRLVKTTASEDKA
-252 TSQFEQETQRYVK
+252 TNQFEQETQRYVK
-265 ASVKNQKLVDLVPA
+265 ASVKNQKLVDLVPV

-299 VYAGELKPQELMT
+299 VYDKELKPQELMT

-341 ESVFD
+341 ETVFD

-356 GNTSIKTFTSS
+356 GNTSIHSFTSS
-367 ITVDNL
+367 ISVDNL

-425 CVDGINIKEFSIEEY
+425 CIDGINIKEFSIEEY

-465 KNTISEDEMIYAA
+465 KNIISEDEMIYAA
-478 KMANAHDFIMS
+478 KMANAHDFIIS
-489 LPLGYQTKIGDRG
+489 LPMGYQTKIGDRG

-549 LLQGR
+549 LLHGR

-586 KELLEKGGIYSRLCS
+586 KELLEKGGIYFRLCS
-601 LQTLDIQ
+601 LQTIDIQ